1 MKNLSRVVWREGMHL
16 GPHHFQAQ
24 SQYFESILHF
34 ATDSLWY
41 APYGYAGIEFERETL
56 RNGNVALVHA
66 RGVFPDGL
74 SFHMPESDPVP
85 EPRPIGDAF
94 PPTRESL
101 TVLLGIPNYRPSG
114 ANTALTAADRL
125 DNMRYV
131 AEPQSVFDENS
142 GRDQKTVLVGRKS
155 IRFYFENEKIENT
168 LSMPVA
174 RIVRDGTGHYIYD
187 PAFIP
192 PLVQFGASE
201 RLMKMTRRLIDI
213 MDEKSNT
220 LFRNQRGAERFRAGF
235 SSQEVAAFWFIHTVN
250 SSLAALRHLYYTRR
264 GHPEQLFLEM
274 SRLGGALCTFG
285 LDSEVQSLPQYD
297 HLKLDVCFEELDRHV
312 RKHLELVVPT
322 NCIPI
327 PLKQTGRYSFEGD
340 ITDQRVLDRAR
351 WIFAV
356 RSDVGEVELISR
368 TPRLVKICSGR
379 LLPDLVKTA
388 LPGMTLTHLQVPPS
402 AVAPKVDYQYFGVNR
417 SGKCWEHI
425 VETRKVGVHVPGELP
440 NAEIE
445 LLVIIDT

>member
-1 MKNLSRVVWREGMHL
+1 M
-16 GPHHFQAQ
+16 
-24 SQYFESILHF
+24 
-34 ATDSLWY
+34 
-41 APYGYAGIEFERETL
+41 
-56 RNGNVALVHA
+56 
-66 RGVFPDGL
+66 
-74 SFHMPESDPVP
+74 
-85 EPRPIGDAF
+85 
-94 PPTRESL
+94 
-101 TVLLGIPNYRPSG
+101 
-114 ANTALTAADRL
+114 
-125 DNMRYV
+125 
-131 AEPQSVFDENS
+131 
-142 GRDQKTVLVGRKS
+142 
-155 IRFYFENEKIENT
+155 NEKST
-168 LSMPVA
+168 
-174 RIVRDGTGHYIYD
+174 
-187 PAFIP
+187 
-192 PLVQFGASE
+192 
-201 RLMKMTRRLIDI
+201 
-213 MDEKSNT
+213 T

-297 HLKLDVCFEELDRHV
+297 HLKLDACFEELDRHV

-327 PLKQTGRYSFEGD
+327 PLQKTGRYSYEGD

-351 WIFAV
+351 WIFAI

-368 TPRLVKICSGR
+368 AARLVKICSGR

-388 LPGMTLTHLQVPPS
+388 LPGMMLTHLQIPPS

-417 SGKCWEHI
+417 AGKCWEHI

-440 NAEIE
+440 NPDIE